1 MPARIA
7 APGDAPAQAS
17 EQAVPPSSPRRRS
30 VTARA
35 VLLGVLLLPV
45 NAYWVICMELMRYSA
60 HPTTLSLFFN
70 CVFLLVVLT
79 LLNALVARIMPRW
92 ALCQG
97 ELLLIYSMLGIGTA
111 MCGHDLLQILP
122 PMLAWPVYKTS
133 SENHWD
139 QLFANAYPR
148 WLTLTDYGAA
158 RDFFVGNSTLYTPAH
173 LRAWALPALTWCAFL
188 LVILFVLQCVN
199 AILRKHWTDSER
211 LTYPLVRLPLEIT
224 AQAPGGPGGTPLTR
238 QKLFWGGFILAAAV
252 DTVNALN
259 YYYPS
264 IPSILTPG
272 NGQSFLLLNNYV
284 SARPWTAIGWTPLSF
299 YPFVI
304 GLGMLMP
311 MDFLFSIWFFYLFW
325 KLQSVVVVGFA
336 LDADP
341 RMPYA
346 NYQSGGAYFLFCVSS
361 VWLARGFLKQA
372 WRRALGLSST
382 VDDKDEPL
390 RYRAAFAGIGGGLL
404 LLVSFSVYLG
414 LAWWLAVLFFLIYLA
429 LALAITRMRAELG
442 TPIHDLHNTG
452 PDVMLPDLL
461 GARSLSHSDL
471 GVFSLFFFFN
481 RAYRCQPMPIQLEA
495 FKMASVTGSKD
506 EMGRELRGWFWTL
519 LLAGGLGALCAF
531 WAMLHLTYQ
540 FGALAKADHGA
551 MQAFGSESWN
561 RLAGWLQ
568 QPKPANGSVAGALAV
583 GFVFAAFL
591 QAMRVRF
598 FWWPFHPLAYAVS
611 SSFEINL
618 VWMPLFIAWMI
629 KSVMLRYGG
638 VRTFQSSLPFFYGL
652 ILGQF
657 MEGSLLNIW
666 GIITGTPTYQFWQ

>member
-1 MPARIA
+1 MDLQDAASPPQTDHPAL
-7 APGDAPAQAS
+7 PLPNY
-17 EQAVPPSSPRRRS
+17 RRS
-30 VTARA
+30 VTTRA

-79 LLNALVARIMPRW
+79 LINTLVARAAPRW

-97 ELLLIYSMLGIGTA
+97 ELLLVYAMLGIGTA

-122 PMLAWPVYKTS
+122 PMLAWPVYQTS
-133 SENHWD
+133 PQNHWE
-139 QLFANAYPR
+139 QLFAGAYPK
-148 WLTLTDYGAA
+148 WLTLTDYGSA
-158 RDFFVGNSTLYTPAH
+158 RDFFVGNSTLYTPRH
-173 LRAWALPALTWCAFL
+173 LHAWAVPALTWCAFL
-188 LVILFVLQCVN
+188 LTLFFVLQCVN
-199 AILRKHWTDSER
+199 SILRKHWTDAER

-238 QKLFWGGFILAAAV
+238 HRIFWAGFALAAAV

-259 YYYPS
+259 YYYPA
-264 IPSILTPG
+264 IPAILTPG
-272 NGQSFLLLNNYV
+272 NGQSFLDLHQFV
-284 SARPWTAIGWTPLSF
+284 TTRPWNAVGWTPLSF

-311 MDFLFSIWFFYLFW
+311 MDFLFSLWFFYWFW
-325 KLQSVVVVGFA
+325 KLQAVTVVGFA
-336 LDADP
+336 WDGDP

-361 VWLARGFLKQA
+361 VWLARGYLAQTL
-372 WRRALGLSST
+372 RRAVGRPST
-382 VDDKDEPL
+382 ADDRDEPL
-390 RYRAAFAGIGGGLL
+390 SYRAAYGGIFGGLL
-404 LLVSFSVYLG
+404 LLVGFSISLG
-414 LAWWLAVLFFLIYLA
+414 LAWWLAALFFLIYLA

-452 PDVMLPDLL
+452 PDVLLPDLL
-461 GARSLSHSDL
+461 GSRNFSHQDL
-471 GVFSLFFFFN
+471 GVLSLFFFFN
-481 RAYRCQPMPIQLEA
+481 RAYRCQPMPIGLEA
-495 FKMASVTGSKD
+495 FKMAAVA
-506 EMGRELRGWFWTL
+506 GRRGELRGWFGAL
-519 LLAGGLGALCAF
+519 LLACGVGALCAF

-561 RLAGWLQ
+561 RLTGWIQ
-568 QPKPANGSVAGALAV
+568 QPKPPNGSVAWALTA
-583 GFVFAAFL
+583 GFLFAAFM

-618 VWMPLFIAWMI
+618 VWMPLFIAWVI
-629 KSVMLRYGG
+629 KALMLRYGG
-638 VRTFQSSLPFFYGL
+638 VRVFQSSLPFFYGL

-657 MEGSLLNIW
+657 VEGSFLNIW